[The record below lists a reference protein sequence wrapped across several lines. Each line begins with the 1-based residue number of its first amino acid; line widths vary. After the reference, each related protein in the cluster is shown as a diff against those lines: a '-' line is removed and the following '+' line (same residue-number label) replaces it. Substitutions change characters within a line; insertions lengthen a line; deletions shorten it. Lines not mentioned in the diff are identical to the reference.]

1 MIEELLKNPAFAELY
16 KNAPTF
22 NVDGKHTFMGSNIP
36 PVLPPPS
43 SPVFDKMANIISDK
57 PNNNGNSKKTARVI
71 LVVALSL
78 VGGFLIF
85 KGMKW
90 WDDYQNKKNSKL

>member
-1 MIEELLKNPAFAELY
+1 MLEELLKDPAFAELY
-16 KNAPTF
+16 KNAPTYS
-22 NVDGKHTFMGSNIP
+22 VDGKHTYMGSGIP
-36 PVLPPPS
+36 PVPSPPTTPVINNLP
-43 SPVFDKMANIISDK
+43 NIIPPI

-71 LVVALSL
+71 FVVALSL
-78 VGGFLIF
+78 VGGFLII